1 MAIIGYITEEQERL
15 YDFDTMRKIL
25 NKSRSKLHRDMKK
38 NNVEGKRYKNQY
50 LYSEQSLF
58 MMMETYL
65 IERIY
70 NDRL

>member
-25 NKSRSKLHRDMKK
+25 NKSRSKLHRDIKK
-38 NNVEGKRYKNQY
+38 NNVLGRKHKNQY
-50 LYSEQSLF
+50 LYSEQVLF

-65 IERIY
+65 IERLY
-70 NDRL
+70 DDRL